1 MELPERATDMKY
13 LLVLLAV
20 ASSAI
25 AILIASMSL
34 YPFFEIGFNSLS
46 EQYPNSKAYI
56 LSVMVD
62 NSNIPL
68 RFYIVGMDFTTKN
81 IVIFDIPNNLNVNG
95 GYLNSIY
102 GKDGIKGVED
112 SFSNILKIS
121 FTDFFIFNKTKADEF
136 INKLN
141 QKPVKKSVKGQNVE
155 YSPFEGENALQA
167 EKLITTIG
175 GRDILSVLRLYP
187 FFSQNFDTSVEI
199 SKFLVMTKFFKK
211 GPKVFFLSYPIVN
224 SKGVTETDKTRLNDL
239 SIELQNCTFLQ
250 KRTSIKFILI
260 NNSTLSPTNFSYLTW
275 NKWSKK
281 GYDFRIVPMI
291 CSYSLLGK
299 NVVLKIKDELW
310 KNEEMKKILSSFYP
324 NRNFKFLSL
333 DKSSN
338 LKVYYDIEQI
348 AAVSRY
354 YDIGKTDF
362 IILVGN

>member
-1 MELPERATDMKY
+1 MELSEGVTNMKY
-13 LLVLLAV
+13 SLVFLAV
-20 ASSAI
+20 VSSAI
-25 AILIASMSL
+25 AILIASMTL

-68 RFYIVGMDFTTKN
+68 HFYIVGMDFTTKN

-95 GYLNSIY
+95 SYLNSIY
-102 GKDGIKGVED
+102 GKDGIKGVES
-112 SFSNILKIS
+112 SFSSILKIN
-121 FTDFFIFNKTKADEF
+121 FTDFFIFNETKTSEF
-136 INKLN
+136 INELN
-141 QKPVKKSVKGQNVE
+141 QKPVKKNVKGKDVE
-155 YSPFEGENALQA
+155 YSPFEVENAFQA

-175 GRDILSVLRLYP
+175 ERDVLSVLGLYP

-211 GPKVFFLSYPIVN
+211 EPKVFFLSYPIVN
-224 SKGVTETDKTRLNDL
+224 SNGVTKTDETKLNDL

-250 KRTSIKFILI
+250 KRTSIKFTLI
-260 NNSTLSPTNFSYLTW
+260 NNSTLSSNTFSYLTW

-281 GYDFRIVPMI
+281 GYDFRIVPVI
-291 CSYSLLGK
+291 CSYSLLGE
-299 NVVLKIKDELW
+299 NVALKIKGELW

-324 NRNFKFLSL
+324 NRKFSFLSL
-333 DKSSN
+333 DEGNN

-348 AAVSRY
+348 AAVNRY